1 MTADDF
7 LGLSKRSAQDK
18 AEQLNLIFR
27 LVSVDG
33 VDFLGLPTD
42 DARTDRICIV
52 MFGGVV
58 TQATI
63 Q

>member
-1 MTADDF
+1 MTTADF

-33 VDFLGLPTD
+33 IDFLGLPTD
-42 DARTDRICIV
+42 VRTDRICVV

-58 TQATI
+58 TQATL

>member
-1 MTADDF
+1 MTAADF

-33 VDFLGLPTD
+33 VDYLGLPTD
-42 DARTDRICIV
+42 VRTDRICVIL
-52 MFGGVV
+52 FGGVV

>member
-1 MTADDF
+1 MTAADF

-33 VDFLGLPTD
+33 IDFLGLPTD
-42 DARTDRICIV
+42 VRTDRICIV
-52 MFGGVV
+52 MFGGIV
-58 TQATI
+58 TQATL

>member
-1 MTADDF
+1 MNASDF
-7 LGLSKRSAQDK
+7 LCLSKSSAQDK

-33 VDFLGLPTD
+33 IDFLGLPT

-52 MFGGVV
+52 MFGGIV

>member
-1 MTADDF
+1 MTAADF

-27 LVSVDG
+27 LVSIDG
-33 VDFLGLPTD
+33 VDYLGLPTD
-42 DARTDRICIV
+42 VRTDRICAIL
-52 MFGGVV
+52 FGGVV

>member
-1 MTADDF
+1 MNASDF

-33 VDFLGLPTD
+33 VDYLGLPTD
-42 DARTDRICIV
+42 DVRTDRICV
-52 MFGGVV
+52 VLFGGVV